1 MGSWISE
8 NITLPMHATPS
19 EEREN
24 AISHFIGLAA
34 AIIGFLAV
42 LAASPSPDH
51 PTSRLGMLIF
61 AATNIILYASS
72 AFYHNAKPGLAKKVL
87 RVLDHS
93 SIYLLIAGS
102 YTPVLLYVGS
112 PITLWYAAGM
122 WIAAAVGILLTIRF
136 WGRFYGVHIALY
148 VAMGWSVLTIYG
160 SVFPFIPAGLFPYA
174 LSGGIVYTLGV
185 VFYAIR
191 RIPHNHLIWHF
202 FVIGGSLCFFI
213 GYYIFL
219 LA

>member
-1 MGSWISE
+1 MELARRDATVWHRAGFFVFGLSLLLLYGASTIYH
-8 NITLPMHATPS
+8 TL
-19 EEREN
+19 
-24 AISHFIGLAA
+24 
-34 AIIGFLAV
+34 V
-42 LAASPSPDH
+42 LPPEK
-51 PTSRLGMLIF
+51 T
-61 AATNIILYASS
+61 
-72 AFYHNAKPGLAKKVL
+72 KVL
-87 RVLDHS
+87 RRIDHMM
-93 SIYLLIAGS
+93 IFVLIAGS

-136 WGRFYGVHIALY
+136 WGRFYGVHVALY
-148 VAMGWSVLTIYG
+148 VVMGWSVLTIYG
-160 SVFPFIPAGLFPYA
+160 SVFPFIPDGLFPYA

-191 RIPHNHLIWHF
+191 WIPHNHLIWHF